1 MREGER
7 GVLSIYFQKKIKHLK
22 IKQDVM
28 LLLVGEEILQVDRRY
43 VGDGRLQLIL
53 VQ

>member
-28 LLLVGEEILQVDRRY
+28 LLLLSRRGKFY
-43 VGDGRLQLIL
+43 KWIEGMSEMDVCN
-53 VQ
+53 